1 MSVGQDLLDTPFPQ
15 MVQNLAFAI
24 AQGQTALDRSSL
36 ETTRALAREKV
47 QIIEEI
53 HETITPAFEAV
64 NLTVNDDQGNP
75 HQATVVITGAR
86 ITSES
91 TAPVDYTLLQA
102 GLFPTFYQFTESIIE
117 VKMSISSKTSSSNEL
132 DAGASLSVSGGF
144 GPVSATFA
152 AHVNYKSSN
161 TYSYSAEGSSLL
173 RTTLK
178 PVPPPSR
185 FNWPRVRL
193 AGVSPF
199 PAEMERRSSLPAI
212 HTAARS
218 LDLTSDQASSSPSLP
233 ASPPILSP
241 SPKTGSLSRMC
252 RTPRVPFGK
261 LIVMEPTPF
270 N

>member
-75 HQATVVITGAR
+75 HQVVITGAR

-185 FNWPRVRL
+185 L
-193 AGVSPF
+193 
-199 PAEMERRSSLPAI
+199 
-212 HTAARS
+212 
-218 LDLTSDQASSSPSLP
+218 
-233 ASPPILSP
+233 
-241 SPKTGSLSRMC
+241 
-252 RTPRVPFGK
+252 TPRIITVNTLPM
-261 LIVMEPTPF
+261 LQDQPPVVTTV
-270 N
+270 